1 MSGSR
6 RAANDQDC
14 VKRCHTVQADS
25 CRLGR
30 TERFARPDYWVSYV
44 DPSGID
50 AADVA
55 ITTSFGTTWWK
66 NLTVVSDEV
75 AAGKPAVG

>member
-1 MSGSR
+1 MIKIVSNDVILSKLIL
-6 RAANDQDC
+6 AALAVPNDSP
-14 VKRCHTVQADS
+14 VLITR
-25 CRLGR
+25 
-30 TERFARPDYWVSYV
+30 VSYV

-55 ITTSFGTTWWK
+55 ITTSFGTTGWK

-75 AAGKPAVG
+75 AAGKRAVA